1 MPPRS
6 DERKMNALFG
16 IRSHALP
23 YKHIQRRKCSGTT
36 KDAMMKKTVL
46 ALTAA
51 ALLVT
56 GFSASALADDGFYR
70 GDRTVYL
77 DRGDVEG
84 VLVQDRRFY
93 GDRREE
99 WRREE
104 RFRDQI
110 GPREV
115 SRMLERRGYRVRDV
129 NFERGRYFVQA
140 WRRGAPVLVTVSRD
154 GDILDTRVMGDRRG
168 YRDRRSD
175 NGFSI
180 EVRPAN
186 DY

>member
-1 MPPRS
+1 
-6 DERKMNALFG
+6 
-16 IRSHALP
+16 
-23 YKHIQRRKCSGTT
+23 
-36 KDAMMKKTVL
+36 MKKTVL

-56 GFSASALADDGFYR
+56 GFSASAMADDVIYR
-70 GDRTVYL
+70 GDRAIYM
-77 DRGDVEG
+77 DGRGDLDG
-84 VLVQDRRFY
+84 LLVQDRRFY
-93 GDRREE
+93 GDRRD
-99 WRREE
+99 E
-104 RFRDQI
+104 RFRDRI

-115 SRMLERRGYRVRDV
+115 TRMLERRGYRVRDV

-154 GDILDTRVMGDRRG
+154 GDILDTRVTGDRRF

-175 NGFSI
+175 SGFSI

>member
-1 MPPRS
+1 
-6 DERKMNALFG
+6 
-16 IRSHALP
+16 
-23 YKHIQRRKCSGTT
+23 
-36 KDAMMKKTVL
+36 MKKTVL

-56 GFSASALADDGFYR
+56 GFSASAMADDFIYR
-70 GDRTVYL
+70 GDRAIYT
-77 DRGDVEG
+77 DGRGDMDG
-84 VLVQDRRFY
+84 LLVQDRRFY
-93 GDRREE
+93 GERRD
-99 WRREE
+99 E

-115 SRMLERRGYRVRDV
+115 TRMLERRGYRVRDV
-129 NFERGRYFVQA
+129 NFDRGRYFVQA
-140 WRRGAPVLVTVSRD
+140 WRRGTPVLVTVSRD

-180 EVRPAN
+180 EIRPAN
-186 DY
+186 EY

>member
-1 MPPRS
+1 
-6 DERKMNALFG
+6 
-16 IRSHALP
+16 
-23 YKHIQRRKCSGTT
+23 
-36 KDAMMKKTVL
+36 MMKKTVL

-56 GFSASALADDGFYR
+56 GFSASAMADDFTYR
-70 GDRTVYL
+70 GDRAIYM
-77 DRGDVEG
+77 DGGGDMDG
-84 VLVQDRRFY
+84 LLVQDRRFY
-93 GDRREE
+93 GDRRGE
-99 WRREE
+99 WRRDE

-115 SRMLERRGYRVRDV
+115 TRMLERRGYRVRDV

-140 WRRGAPVLVTVSRD
+140 WRRGTPVLVTVSRD

-180 EVRPAN
+180 EIRPAN
-186 DY
+186 GY